1 MSAHQQFGQ
10 FLIANHA
17 FSRKPKP
24 VLVLVEL
31 ISVNRA
37 NEFDASARNIPKP
50 QNPAP
55 NANRISKRLGI
66 SGRNLMKPDIQHK
79 RTNPADLAMPSLR

>member
-1 MSAHQQFGQ
+1 MLS
-10 FLIANHA
+10 ID
-17 FSRKPKP
+17 RPKP

-37 NEFDASARNIPKP
+37 NEFYRSARNISKP

-55 NANRISKRLGI
+55 NANRMSKRVGI
-66 SGRNLMKPDIQHK
+66 SGRDLMKPDIPK
-79 RTNPADLAMPSLR
+79 RTNPADLARSSQR

>member
-1 MSAHQQFGQ
+1 MLSVE
-10 FLIANHA
+10 
-17 FSRKPKP
+17 SPKP

-31 ISVNRA
+31 IAVNRA

-55 NANRISKRLGI
+55 NANRMSKRVGI
-66 SGRNLMKPDIQHK
+66 SGRNLMKPDIQK
-79 RTNPADLAMPSLR
+79 RTNPADLGMPSLR

>member
-1 MSAHQQFGQ
+1 MLSVDR
-10 FLIANHA
+10 
-17 FSRKPKP
+17 SKP

-37 NEFDASARNIPKP
+37 NEFDASARNIPKA

-55 NANRISKRLGI
+55 NANRMSKRVGI
-66 SGRNLMKPDIQHK
+66 SGRDLMKPDLPK
-79 RTNPADLAMPSLR
+79 RTNPVDQARSSQR